1 MQRKKRGVTCEGG
14 VGPCLA
20 ELAAAAPPSVA
31 MAALGPDCD
40 LELPPEGGTPSLG
53 PDLASSADGATIA
66 YASRSTVVLVDAP
79 GVGGGGRPRALK
91 LQEDGCVQQLRWVG
105 PVCGAERLVAAAQ
118 SSVQVWSA
126 DGSLLCLCWALPAPP
141 PGLDGPVMAC
151 CVAAVAPAEA
161 IYVGASSG
169 DIFVFSGVGDSF
181 SYKQTV
187 RAHDRQVCALA
198 SNDAAS
204 PSVLVS
210 GDATGEIRA
219 WDAFS
224 MSTTVSI
231 RGAGFA
237 VTSLLLGEGT
247 IVAGYE
253 TGHVRVF
260 DLQVRGSSRPP
271 NCEILLTG
279 IPLCNVSLLATKV
292 KWRATDYR
300 RGGGGVQTGAQLVEI
315 TAHLRRVCSVRLHP
329 TLPLFLSAGEDN
341 AINIWSMPDGA
352 GRCVQRPPSP
362 LPFTLHRWAEALP
375 AGCGWR

>member
-1 MQRKKRGVTCEGG
+1 
-14 VGPCLA
+14 
-20 ELAAAAPPSVA
+20 

-141 PGLDGPVMAC
+141 PGLDGPFMAC

-300 RGGGGVQTGAQLVEI
+300 RGGGGGADGRAARGDHGAPATRVLRAPAPDPAALPERGRGQRHQYLEHARRRRTVRPATPFPAPLYPAPLGRSFACGVWMEI
-315 TAHLRRVCSVRLHP
+315 TRLPRRR
-329 TLPLFLSAGEDN
+329 AD
-341 AINIWSMPDGA
+341 
-352 GRCVQRPPSP
+352 
-362 LPFTLHRWAEALP
+362 
-375 AGCGWR
+375 